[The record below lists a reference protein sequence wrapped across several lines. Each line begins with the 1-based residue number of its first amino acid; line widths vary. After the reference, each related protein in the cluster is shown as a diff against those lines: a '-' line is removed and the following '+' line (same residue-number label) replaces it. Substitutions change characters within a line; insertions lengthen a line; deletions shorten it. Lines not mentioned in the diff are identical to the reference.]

1 MANYYDGKGQGLG
14 SRASIVVFVG
24 GFISTRNADGRRTGA
39 MERFQTVVRKK
50 GRYVFVLSR

>member
-14 SRASIVVFVG
+14 SRARIVVFVG

-39 MERFQTVVRKK
+39 MERLIQTVVRRV
-50 GRYVFVLSR
+50 GMYSY